1 MIQLNQLSYSS
12 YAQRHAKIMGAAKQ
26 ATTVATTGMINVRA
40 CFNGKLLIVSFT
52 TDFIQAV
59 RTGKLVEK
67 STVKPGA

>member
-1 MIQLNQLSYSS
+1 
-12 YAQRHAKIMGAAKQ
+12 MGAAKQ